1 MGFYGNVKNTARTQF
16 YFDRIYPNRKA
27 MDSNAEKDN
36 VFPGRFVLVEY
47 EQDATQDSFQ
57 SFFMYKNAL
66 YTNLNFVEV
75 TNVRNSNDK
84 IQAIESAIDSALVR
98 LAELPVGT
106 VFCIPA
112 GQHIQVGVSTD
123 QYIRF
128 TDSSGSYRASTKQ
141 EYDNF
146 YSQFPDEVPPLTFK
160 IGSGGSAAIYTNAP
174 IKSGMI
180 AKIAADHDYFYTG
193 GLEFYETYN
202 SGSGEDVKVG
212 WRQISLNDDVFTRNF
227 NIDKVYGTNRSYD
240 STVWQ
245 KVYEG
250 NTERY
255 IMIADLNTLAPA
267 FTFTADAPA
276 VTPVPIHY
284 DALNT
289 NASYNVHMQTPWGLR
304 VRGASGELTVPLI
317 HGSGAISDDVTN
329 SVHATEHHGI
339 TYPSDFD
346 TQWRGDFYDIS
357 SDTKA
362 TKYYSPVSGKWNG
375 LQGNRSSSV
384 DAAVYV
390 NRDGFRPDTIV
401 KSQDITN
408 PKAPGHREGVNW
420 SPYDYIGL
428 EPTGYSGRVYNDH
441 VNNEGTAPA
450 IDTQELVIMLPSLGD
465 AISNI
470 WDIVYGGRD
479 TNATIQ
485 ESSKRNMDIQW
496 EYANGVVARNGLRAI
511 VDNNGRFQHQ
521 AVNTLAGCINSVHDL
536 MGMIVVNNA
545 DSISADKLEDR
556 YIYQFA
562 DGSYRRKGIEYTYT
576 PATYKYTSIA
586 LDANSYAPGDYYIKQ
601 GNEYIQS
608 NGAFSGDQTYYYKE
622 VDLPKTY
629 QPITL
634 SPLPNFNLYYK
645 TPEDNYR
652 IVTEVAENVPYWK
665 YSTSKKITV
674 TAFYNKYTFYYGE
687 ADGFRLDTNESAEPG
702 RGYWNIK
709 TKAKANLPMRE
720 TWMYDQTKEQYQVGT
735 NADGSPKYEDLKYFY
750 APGFFYDLVE
760 DAATDTRT
768 LKLMEETDISKI
780 DFSKPYYLIWG
791 NLKEG
796 DGAGNWV
803 QNPDGSFTNSNGV
816 TNLQITGWYKMT
828 LMPLTPNTYYYEAET
843 TEYDP
848 NEDSYDFEEDTPETE
863 EGNEGESNTN
873 TNVNAVKYITKYKYV
888 TAEDLQTFYKEEF
901 TFNENTAIFR
911 DIYKITWENAGTFYE
926 PGKFYYQTA
935 DLSWAKD
942 HGAEMTEG
950 RTYYESVTFDPVNG
964 MIFYVPNKYYIVDPI
979 TGEFVIDKSP
989 AFDKTKTYYEFL
1001 SKLYVMS
1008 DSRNRITPYSEWN
1021 VGVTQVPASVELA
1034 TRVESITTVPL
1045 DNFARS
1051 LNTIHGLILQV
1062 NKMLEMDNFQT
1073 RDRLTVQ
1080 GCINTLNDIID
1091 KFDTLKPNN
1100 FLIVDNYGRVNDAH
1114 WDTLQKASSAKTKTS
1129 TAALVLSEGV
1139 TEDKFAEVSSVSAM
1153 RGQWL
1158 TVSLDSNPTN
1168 PQFRIHHNFQ
1178 KVTDTTSTTNKNS
1191 DGVASSSANDKI
1203 TLYTPIVDNMGH
1215 VVGKNTETVTLP
1227 YGFKTIASN
1236 GSSTSVNELTTSKAN
1251 IVAENTQD
1259 TFTINMGNK
1268 WLRTA
1273 TNASSDTM
1281 TFAHALSPIATQA
1294 NTKYGLEAD
1303 ETVNLLDG
1311 DNTFEVPVFQ
1321 FDEAGHITFAETHTV
1336 TIPEVFEK
1344 ISVAGA
1350 STDTSD
1356 TTSSSGE
1363 ITADSLSDTLNFA
1376 SGNQWVQL
1384 SHNAT
1389 TDTVTFKHYVKK
1401 FTEGTASTDLDN
1413 SATFTVQEL
1422 AWDNAGH
1429 LTGSTKRTYTLQD
1442 GYKSVSV
1449 ANSGA
1454 NTTTSPTGSA
1464 DTLTAANRV
1473 DTVSMD
1479 TGNRWITLVAD
1490 ATNKKMSIAHAVAG
1504 NASTSKGDTA
1514 NQTPNFGST
1523 FKVLSAGIDQTGHV
1537 SSLEEHTVKIPKPSL
1552 TDTVANG
1559 NVVVGLSLTDTT
1571 GAFTTSRTNVGTLAL
1586 TGYTTPTT
1594 NGVTTIANTDSI
1606 NGAFNK
1612 VQSYLNSLT
1621 SRIDGLD
1628 VTDTAV
1634 TGEFVSEVDQ
1644 SNGKISVSRVAFAPS
1659 ITITDGTSSDAP
1671 KVNVTVNSKSGTAQA
1686 LTKASTSVYGVTKLY
1701 NGIDSPSTVLAAT
1714 ANAVKTAYDLAS
1726 TAKGVADKAVV
1737 ANGAITGGTK
1747 CKITY
1752 DAKGL
1757 VTGGADLSASDIPDL
1772 SATYVANA
1780 AKFEYDLTKVET
1792 YTTELAALTE
1802 AKLTIEQLTKK
1813 VATLEARIKALEPT
1827 A

>member
-57 SFFMYKNAL
+57 SFYMYKNAL

-98 LAELPVGT
+98 LTDLPVGT

-128 TDSSGSYRASTKQ
+128 TDSTGAYRASTKQ

-193 GLEFYETYN
+193 GLEFYETYS

-255 IMIADLNTLAPA
+255 IMIADLNTLAPT

-317 HGSGAISDDVTN
+317 HGSGAISDDATN
-329 SVHATEHHGI
+329 SVHATENRGI
-339 TYPSDFD
+339 TYPSDFE
-346 TQWRGDFYDIS
+346 THWRGDFYDIS
-357 SDTKA
+357 SDTKT

-384 DAAVYV
+384 AAAVYV
-390 NRDGFRPDTIV
+390 NREGFNPDTIV
-401 KSQDITN
+401 KSKDVTN
-408 PKAPGHREGVNW
+408 PETPGHREGVSW
-420 SPYDYIGL
+420 KPYDYIGL

-441 VNNEGTAPA
+441 INNEGTAPA

-479 TNATIQ
+479 TNTAIQ
-485 ESSKRNMDIQW
+485 KSSKRNMDIQW
-496 EYANGVVARNGLRAI
+496 EYANGVVARNGLRAV

-536 MGMIVVNNA
+536 MGMIIVNDA

-562 DGSYRRKGIEYTYT
+562 DGSYRRKSVEYTYT
-576 PATYKYTSIA
+576 PATYKYTAIA

-608 NGAFSGDQTYYYKE
+608 NDAFSSSQTYYYKE

-652 IVTEVAENVPYWK
+652 IVTEVAENIPYWK
-665 YSTSKKITV
+665 YSSSKKITV
-674 TAFYNKYTFYYGE
+674 TAFYSKYTFYYGE
-687 ADGFRLDTNESAEPG
+687 ADGFRLDTNDNAEPG
-702 RGYWNIK
+702 RGYWNIDTQVK
-709 TKAKANLPMRE
+709 VNVPLRE
-720 TWMYDQTKEQYQVGT
+720 TWMYDQTLEKYQVGT
-735 NADGSPKYEDLKYFY
+735 NTDGSPRYEDLKYFY
-750 APGFFYDLVE
+750 APDFFYDLVE
-760 DAATDTRT
+760 DATTGTRT
-768 LKLMEETDISKI
+768 LTKMQETDISKI
-780 DFSKPYYLIWG
+780 DFSRPYYLVWG

-816 TNLQITGWYKMT
+816 TNLQITGWYKVI

-848 NEDSYDFEEDTPETE
+848 NEDDYNFEEDVPEVE

-873 TNVNAVKYITKYKYV
+873 TNVNAVQYVTKYKYV

-935 DLSWAKD
+935 DSSWAKD
-942 HGAEMTEG
+942 YGEEMTEN
-950 RTYYESVTFDPVNG
+950 RTYYETVSFDPVNG

-989 AFDKTKTYYEFL
+989 AFDSTKTYYEFL
-1001 SKLYVMS
+1001 TKLYVMS
-1008 DSRNRITPYSEWN
+1008 DSRNRVTPYSEWN
-1021 VGVTQVPASVELA
+1021 TGVTQVPASVELA

-1051 LNTIHGLILQV
+1051 LNTLHGLILQV

-1114 WDTLQKASSAKTKTS
+1114 WDTLQKESSAKTKTG
-1129 TAALVLSEGV
+1129 TGLVLSEGV

-1178 KVTDTTSTTNKNS
+1178 KVTDTTSATNKNS
-1191 DGVASSSANDKI
+1191 DGVSSNSANDKI

-1236 GSSTSVNELTTSKAN
+1236 GSSTAVTELTTSKAN

-1303 ETVNLLDG
+1303 ETINLLDE

-1321 FDEAGHITFAETHTV
+1321 FDEAGHIIFAETHTV

-1344 ISVAGA
+1344 ISVTGA

-1356 TTSSSGE
+1356 TTSSSGD
-1363 ITADSLSDTLNFA
+1363 ITADKLSDTLNFA

-1401 FTEGTASTDLDN
+1401 FTEGAATTDLDN

-1454 NTTTSPTGSA
+1454 KTTTSPTGSEG
-1464 DTLTAANRV
+1464 TLTAANRV

-1490 ATNKKMSIAHAVAG
+1490 ATNKKMSIAHAAAG
-1504 NASTSKGDTA
+1504 TASTSKGDTA
-1514 NQTPNFGST
+1514 NQTPNFGAT

-1537 SSLEEHTVKIPKPSL
+1537 SSLEEHTVTIPKPSL

-1571 GAFTTSRTNVGTLAL
+1571 GAFTTSRANVGTLSL
-1586 TGYTTPTT
+1586 TGYIAPTT

-1621 SRIDGLD
+1621 SRIDNLD
-1628 VTDTAV
+1628 VSDTAV
-1634 TGEFVSEVDQ
+1634 AGEFVSEVDQ
-1644 SNGKISVSRVAFAPS
+1644 SDGKISVSRVAFAPS

-1671 KVNVTVNSKSGTAQA
+1671 KVNVTVNGKSGTAQT
-1686 LTKASTSVYGVTKLY
+1686 LTIATTGLYGVTKLS
-1701 NGIDSPSTVLAAT
+1701 NATNSTAENVAAT
-1714 ANAVKTAYDLAS
+1714 PKAVKAAYDLADAAVAK
-1726 TAKGVADKAVV
+1726 TA
-1737 ANGAITGGTK
+1737 T
-1747 CKITY
+1747 
-1752 DAKGL
+1752 
-1757 VTGGADLSASDIPDL
+1757 
-1772 SATYVANA
+1772 
-1780 AKFEYDLTKVET
+1780 FEYDLTKAET